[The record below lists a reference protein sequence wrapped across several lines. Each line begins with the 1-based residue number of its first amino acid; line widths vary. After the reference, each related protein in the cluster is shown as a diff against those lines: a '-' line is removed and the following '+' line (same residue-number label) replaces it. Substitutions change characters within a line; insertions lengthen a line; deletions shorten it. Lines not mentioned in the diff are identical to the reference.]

1 VIRSAFKY
9 EFAPRSSPLP
19 SSRPSRIDH
28 RQVREMCD
36 YVITLSIW
44 IAMGGIHEQA
54 HSEGAVEKGGHG
66 GRPEIWWINS
76 QVHLAGL
83 ERPDGTRDTPAHLK
97 IAARSATMR
106 PGTGSEPSTL
116 IDPL

>member
-1 VIRSAFKY
+1 VIGSAFKY
-9 EFAPRSSPLP
+9 EFPPRSGPPP
-19 SSRPSRIDH
+19 SSRTSRIDH

-44 IAMGGIHEQA
+44 IATGGIHDQA
-54 HSEGAVEKGGHG
+54 HSECAVEKGGHG

-97 IAARSATMR
+97 IAGRSATMR
-106 PGTGSEPSTL
+106 PGSGSELSTL